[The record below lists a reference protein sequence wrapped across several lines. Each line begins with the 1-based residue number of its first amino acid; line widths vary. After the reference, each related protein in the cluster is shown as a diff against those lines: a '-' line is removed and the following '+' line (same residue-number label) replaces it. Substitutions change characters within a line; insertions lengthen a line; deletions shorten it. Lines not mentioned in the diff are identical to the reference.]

1 MIWVRKE
8 FMFAHHIFFFT
19 LSYSSIK
26 PLITPSMSA
35 NPMHSLNPLLPSS
48 YIQFINLSNVASQVL
63 RGQ

>member
-1 MIWVRKE
+1 MIWVRKK

-35 NPMHSLNPLLPSS
+35 NPMHFLKS
-48 YIQFINLSNVASQVL
+48 FASIKL
-63 RGQ
+63 YTIH